1 MAQDKLS
8 ILIQALLDVSNSQEA
23 VNKGVKELQ
32 KNVPKINIK
41 ANIDKESVLW
51 DKTLGEDL
59 KTLERKIKIFT
70 NEQGQLV
77 KETKFFAQEVNEAGE
92 SYTVLKKKTEEIISD
107 YKKLR
112 QELEKQDKLE
122 KNIAMTV
129 ANKIRDLQTQATILK
144 TNYEQGDFSQL
155 DKFTSQLEKQRFTS
169 ENYKNILNELSNE
182 YKKLASSVKESHAAN
197 VTATKDQ
204 EKQITQYNK
213 LSNELKKLQ
222 NNAQSTNTILKNFGG
237 KEHHIKADKLTNSLN
252 KLNISQDMTQK
263 EMEETIAKARQL
275 SNSLNNVSKEAKATG
290 NNSMTFG
297 KMLSTAAEKFTVW
310 IGVTT
315 VFFATVRAIKS
326 GIDSIIELDDALVE
340 LRKVTNLTSGDLK
353 TFTNQASEVAERVAR
368 TTAEVTKATAMFARM
383 GFTVQESLNL
393 AEWANVLTNVGDGI
407 NSVEDASTSIISTLK
422 GFGMEA
428 SNVQKIIDSLNEVSN
443 NFALSTSDLSEGIRR
458 VSATLSSAGNT
469 FDETIGILTA
479 AIEVIQNAPRAAT
492 GIRTIA
498 LRLRGV
504 TEEGEE
510 IAELVPKLEKNFQ
523 KFGITLKKS
532 NGQFKSTYEI
542 LQDLAKVRNK
552 MSDFEFAEISELV
565 SGKRQSD
572 ILNAILMN
580 INSATAAMET
590 SANSFG
596 SALKE
601 QEAYLDSI
609 TAKTNKFKQAV
620 QDMWQNTISS
630 NTIKGVVDLGT
641 ALVNLTDKIGL
652 LTVGLAGLWVYLSLS
667 GKLAMTIPI
676 FDGLA
681 MATGRWAVSA
691 NLGATAT
698 TALATA
704 VSTLLPLLIAGG
716 LIIGIRALINAH
728 DNYIKKL
735 NENVQTIEETIDK
748 HQKETDSLDKL
759 AKEYN
764 KLLQKTDKTI
774 EEKKKFNELND
785 QLIKT
790 YPELNTYVDTE
801 GKLLYIT
808 AEALEEANNQRKES
822 IRLKKQDLL
831 STRKE
836 ILQSEIQALRRRSL
850 ASGAFLGSALQGNI
864 IGGILN
870 AEYIKMTKESLEK
883 LIDYSKIYRDEIL
896 SIEKD
901 LGNVSEFSET
911 ALLKIS
917 DVFIDEF
924 VPQLHNGTVSVDD
937 FEKKWRNL
945 ISSLNTPKVNNALE
959 KFEKATS
966 SKNIDEIKLAYNRL
980 DDVLKSSTG
989 SIISIVDMFGTLNDV
1004 IKRSIER
1011 AKTID
1016 ELNDEFEKFNETTDN
1031 TFDSLT
1037 SLSNAYNTL
1046 SNGEKISLENVIE
1059 LVKQYPKLANYIN
1072 ETNDLTFDRGNIVKQ
1087 VWEIEKAI
1095 ELQRLEVQEKQLEN
1109 EYALQEAL
1117 LKRTD
1122 ITALYS
1128 GQITPEMKKI
1138 REQLKLNRTLQNLYS
1153 DAGIYDF
1160 SGKTPSSTSALS
1172 PIPYEDLT
1180 KELIKSYNA
1189 EVERDKIAEKL
1200 LNKQIKQAEKAK
1212 DYNKAIEL
1220 QNKLLDN
1227 QQKTI
1232 ADLQKAN
1239 QKIHEEANRLR
1250 STSKYDTTS
1259 WFDNNGEMTLAYKE
1273 LLNSFAGKTD
1283 EFSKKEKESIE
1294 DLFNKLSLLKKGWYE
1309 NADAIDTYTENM
1321 YQSQQQIESYKKSL
1335 EDLAEEEL
1343 KRIQDQHKALQ
1354 SQADEKLKLYSD
1366 TEKEIINL
1374 LKKRYDEEQKL
1385 RQRNYN
1391 DAIKKLD
1398 DEKKA
1403 YQDYINEKIDSLDR
1417 EYSTDDYNQNVS
1429 DQTKVIADIQKEIDK
1444 FTLAATTGDM
1454 EAISKVADL
1463 RKQKAEEERKLTE
1476 IQTKRSR
1483 DLQKQNL
1490 QDNLKDYEKYID
1502 TKKRAE
1508 EDAFEQYKRNLQ
1520 DMTEETA
1527 LKLEA
1532 QQMLMEKSLVD
1543 VQNALIDL
1551 FTVTNTNATETG
1563 RILQDQIISRL
1574 ERIRD
1579 IGSNINEISQQ
1590 SSGNNP
1596 LGMNQADFRKYVNNK
1611 KEFETGN
1618 PSQERIRQLMEE
1630 NERLRKKY
1638 GIKGDFYSY
1647 KQLVGYYKDGGIN
1660 ITPGLAMLHGTP
1672 SKPEWILNTDQMKK
1686 LINNL
1691 AFSNVAPKIPSYNNL
1706 SGSKGSTIQ
1715 ISNLINVEGN
1725 ATEDVIPQIKSAGMN
1740 IVNQLKGWGV
1750 VIPNG

>member
-41 ANIDKESVLW
+41 ADIDKESVLW

-182 YKKLASSVKESHAAN
+182 YRKLASSVKESHAAN

-237 KEHHIKADKLTNSLN
+237 KEYHIKADELTNSLN

-443 NFALSTSDLSEGIRR
+443 NFALNTSDLSEGIRR

-469 FDETIGILTA
+469 FDETIGLLTA
-479 AIEVIQNAPRAAT
+479 AIEVIQDAPRVAT

-510 IAELVPKLEKNFQ
+510 IAELVPTLEKNFQ
-523 KFGITLKKS
+523 KFGITLEKS

-590 SANSFG
+590 SANSAG

-609 TAKTNKFKQAV
+609 TAKINRFKQV
-620 QDMWQNTISS
+620 TQDMWQNTISS
-630 NTIKGVVDLGT
+630 DTIKFFVDLGT
-641 ALVNLTDKIGL
+641 GVIKVTDKIGL
-652 LTVGLAGLWVYLSLS
+652 LNTAIIAATLALTLFNKTLLFGVIE
-667 GKLAMTIPI
+667 K
-676 FDGLA
+676 
-681 MATGRWAVSA
+681 MATAIAMLAVKM
-691 NLGATAT
+691 G
-698 TALATA
+698 
-704 VSTLLPLLIAGG
+704 V
-716 LIIGIRALINAH
+716 
-728 DNYIKKL
+728 
-735 NENVQTIEETIDK
+735 
-748 HQKETDSLDKL
+748 
-759 AKEYN
+759 
-764 KLLQKTDKTI
+764 
-774 EEKKKFNELND
+774 
-785 QLIKT
+785 
-790 YPELNTYVDTE
+790 
-801 GKLLYIT
+801 
-808 AEALEEANNQRKES
+808 
-822 IRLKKQDLL
+822 
-831 STRKE
+831 
-836 ILQSEIQALRRRSL
+836 
-850 ASGAFLGSALQGNI
+850 ASGAATALGIALSLIAPVAIVSGI
-864 IGGILN
+864 ILLVKALDSLN
-870 AEYIKMTKESLEK
+870 TSMTKYNEKVQEADEKATNNVSKINNQIKRYEELSKKVKLSREEK
-883 LIDYSKIYRDEIL
+883 LELIKIERDLKLKYGETTRELDLQNGAIEKNIELMKRATKEEAKRFQIVSQKAYEEAQKTLNSKIYMPGELNIVGLENYIEYFERYVQSLADSEIGVL
-896 SIEKD
+896 
-901 LGNVSEFSET
+901 
-911 ALLKIS
+911 
-917 DVFIDEF
+917 
-924 VPQLHNGTVSVDD
+924 Q
-937 FEKKWRNL
+937 
-945 ISSLNTPKVNNALE
+945 
-959 KFEKATS
+959 
-966 SKNIDEIKLAYNRL
+966 KLYEVEVE
-980 DDVLKSSTG
+980 VLKKLYNEYDAAIEITNKWEHYEE
-989 SIISIVDMFGTLNDV
+989 VLNDTLEENSNV
-1004 IKRSIER
+1004 VDNNSES
-1011 AKTID
+1011 AEQYTKTID
-1016 ELNDEFEKFNETTDN
+1016 ELTKEFEKFNETTDDV
-1031 TFDSLT
+1031 FDSLS

-1072 ETNDLTFDRGNIVKQ
+1072 ETNDLTFDHGNIVKQ

-1095 ELQRLEVQEKQLEN
+1095 ELQRLKVQEKQLEN

-1128 GQITPEMKKI
+1128 GQITPEMEKI

-1391 DAIKKLD
+1391 DAIQKLD

-1429 DQTKVIADIQKEIDK
+1429 DQAKVIADIQKEIDK

-1596 LGMNQADFRKYVNNK
+1596 LGMNQADFRKYVDNK

-1618 PSQERIRQLMEE
+1618 PSQERIQQLMEE

-1691 AFSNVAPKIPSYNNL
+1691 AFSNVTPKIPSYNNL